1 SLREASYH
9 LRDNSFV
16 LASSLCIFL
25 IVAIF
30 FIIKFPTIP
39 TTIPPIIPAKDKMGS
54 YNMTVKDCA
63 IKLATTNRPTLKRIP
78 PVVIIPIKLTLSIPS
93 FRTSSIPKKIKYDP
107 AKLYIN
113 VDKVP
118 PNKEV
123 SSKRMVTTLKLSL
136 KDKEKIATKVT
147 IFANPIFAPG
157 ANAKRL
163 GNIPS
168 TKDITVAW
176 AAKSAI

>member
-1 SLREASYH
+1 REASYH

-16 LASSLCIFL
+16 LDSSLCIFL

-30 FIIKFPTIP
+30 FIIKFPTIQ
-39 TTIPPIIPAKDKMGS
+39 TTIPAIIPAKDKMRR
-54 YNMTVKDCA
+54 YNMTEKDYA
-63 IKLATTNRPTLKRIP
+63 IKLDTTNRPTIKKIRTIVLIRI
-78 PVVIIPIKLTLSIPS
+78 KHTLSGPS
-93 FRTSSIPKKIKYDP
+93 VSTSSIPKKLKHDP

-163 GNIPS
+163 GNIP
-168 TKDITVAW
+168 
-176 AAKSAI
+176 